1 MFHAIS
7 FDNDMNDS
15 QMMQVFNND
24 LKNVQRTPNYLIL
37 MSSL

>member
-24 LKNVQRTPNYLIL
+24 LKMYKGHQIILYL
-37 MSSL
+37 